1 MQFKI
6 PADNDKYQW
15 TAHSV
20 MKMRQYGLSAQRVL
34 RVVRSPHRKE
44 EGIVKKT
51 VAVMQPVSFKTDKEG
66 KRTWGSEIW
75 VMYQTRKAGIS
86 NFSAKGGFASGGQFP
101 ISKQIQNS
109 NFKKTEATQN
119 CKFPPK
125 ADQSLT
131 DKIFNSANQKIRII
145 SAWKYPGV
153 SPKNNPVPEEI
164 LRELE
169 DVV

>member
-6 PADNDKYQW
+6 PADNDKYKW

-34 RVVRSPHRKE
+34 RVVRAPHRKE
-44 EGIVKKT
+44 EGIVKNT
-51 VAVMQPVSFKTDKEG
+51 IAVMQPTSFKVDKEG

-75 VMYQTRKAGIS
+75 VMYQLKSQKSKSKNQNLKAEM
-86 NFSAKGGFASGGQFP
+86 NL
-101 ISKQIQNS
+101 
-109 NFKKTEATQN
+109 NFKLEN
-119 CKFPPK
+119 LIR
-125 ADQSLT
+125 LT
-131 DKIFNSANQKIRII
+131 GLQAKKLKII

-164 LRELE
+164 LRELNGVE
-169 DVV
+169 

>member
-51 VAVMQPVSFKTDKEG
+51 IAVMQPVSFKTDKEG

-75 VMYQTRKAGIS
+75 VMYQLKSQKSKIKNQNLKS
-86 NFSAKGGFASGGQFP
+86 EMNLNLKLEKLMKLKNNEAK
-101 ISKQIQNS
+101 KL
-109 NFKKTEATQN
+109 K
-119 CKFPPK
+119 
-125 ADQSLT
+125 
-131 DKIFNSANQKIRII
+131 II

-164 LRELE
+164 LRELD

>member
-1 MQFKI
+1 MQFNI
-6 PADNDKYQW
+6 PKDNDKYQW

-34 RVVRSPHRKE
+34 RVVRAPHRKE

-75 VMYQTRKAGIS
+75 VMYQLRRSVGTMT
-86 NFSAKGGFASGGQFP
+86 NDQFP
-101 ISKQIQNS
+101 ISNFKNSKQLKNSKIDKLIQNS
-109 NFKKTEATQN
+109 KLN
-119 CKFPPK
+119 
-125 ADQSLT
+125 
-131 DKIFNSANQKIRII
+131 IFNSASQKIRII

-153 SPKNNPVPEEI
+153 SPKNNPVPEDI

-169 DVV
+169 ELDDVV

>member
-1 MQFKI
+1 MQFNI
-6 PADNDKYQW
+6 PKDNDKYQW

-34 RVVRSPHRKE
+34 RVVRAPHRKE

-86 NFSAKGGFASGGQFP
+86 NFQFP
-101 ISKQIQNS
+101 ISKQ
-109 NFKKTEATQN
+109 TQKSKLN
-119 CKFPPK
+119 
-125 ADQSLT
+125 
-131 DKIFNSANQKIRII
+131 IFNSASQKIRII

-153 SPKNNPVPEEI
+153 SPKNNPVPEDI

-169 DVV
+169 ELDDVV

>member
-1 MQFKI
+1 MQFNI
-6 PADNDKYQW
+6 PKDNDKYQW

-34 RVVRSPHRKE
+34 RVVRAPHRKE

-75 VMYQTRKAGIS
+75 VMYQLKRIKNKKSGIKNDSLNKKLDNIFNSQLS
-86 NFSAKGGFASGGQFP
+86 N
-101 ISKQIQNS
+101 
-109 NFKKTEATQN
+109 
-119 CKFPPK
+119 
-125 ADQSLT
+125 L
-131 DKIFNSANQKIRII
+131 NSANQKIRII

-153 SPKNNPVPEEI
+153 SPKNNPVPEDI

-169 DVV
+169 DIV

>member
-1 MQFKI
+1 LLFVKAMQFKI
-6 PADNDKYQW
+6 PRDNDKYQW

-20 MKMRQYGLSAQRVL
+20 MKMRQYGLSAQRIL
-34 RVVRSPHRKE
+34 RVVRAPHRKE

-75 VMYQTRKAGIS
+75 VMYQLKRIKNKELGIKDNNS
-86 NFSAKGGFASGGQFP
+86 KKNILNSQFS
-101 ISKQIQNS
+101 I
-109 NFKKTEATQN
+109 
-119 CKFPPK
+119 
-125 ADQSLT
+125 L
-131 DKIFNSANQKIRII
+131 NSASQKIRII

-153 SPKNNPVPEEI
+153 SPKNNPVPEDI

-169 DVV
+169 DIV

>member
-1 MQFKI
+1 MQFQI
-6 PADNDKYQW
+6 PKDNDKYQW

-34 RVVRSPHRKE
+34 RVVRAPHRKE

-75 VMYQTRKAGIS
+75 VMYQLRRGVKAMT
-86 NFSAKGGFASGGQFP
+86 NNQFLRP
-101 ISKQIQNS
+101 RRTSLGLAISKQTQNS
-109 NFKKTEATQN
+109 KLN
-119 CKFPPK
+119 
-125 ADQSLT
+125 
-131 DKIFNSANQKIRII
+131 IFNSASQKIRII

-153 SPKNNPVPEEI
+153 SPKNNPVPEDI

-169 DVV
+169 ELDDVV